1 MSEQQP
7 KISINLSNFADWCK
21 HKDSLSE
28 AARYT
33 VEVLLKKAGTSDIY
47 EANQILSSSNNL
59 DLEAN
64 QISDIT
70 PLQFLTNL
78 TDLALYNNQ
87 ISDITPLQSLTNL
100 TKLYLDNNQISDIT
114 PLQSLTNLTSLNLY
128 NNKISDI
135 TPLQSLTNLAYLNLA
150 NNKISDI
157 TPLQSLTNLTHLYLH
172 NNQISD
178 ITPLQSLT
186 NLTSLNLYYNQISD
200 ITPLQSLT
208 NLTVL
213 YISNNKI
220 SDMTPLQSLTDLT
233 YLHLYYNQ
241 ISDITLLQSLTNL
254 TYLNLYNNK
263 ISDITPLQSL
273 TNLTS
278 LNLYNNKISDITPLQ
293 SLTNLAYLNVNFQPE
308 QKALIEACRQKWG
321 TLANSTEPISNP
333 KAAAAVKS
341 VCEILGLKA
350 SEITFCSS
358 PNGGVAQIP
367 LKRSNDTDLIKR
379 LTKRVKDALHPF
391 FLITELRQELSE
403 LSIWEE
409 QLEQQFNTDFPNYW
423 KYSRPK
429 VTPKY
434 LVENLALA
442 EFCVSLGIIIKPEA
456 QKLFECLNQILAEC
470 GWIILLDDTCIVC
483 SRPCQLSLDSEYRLH
498 AEGEPALEFPDGYK
512 IYSYHGVT
520 LPEKYGQIHPNLWQA
535 QWLLAEKNAELRRV
549 LIQGIGYARICSE
562 LQATEL
568 DCWKEYTLLK
578 IDADIDGFDPDDFD
592 GDEDAPKKED
602 IYLLKMTCPS
612 TGHIH
617 VLRVPPDVT
626 SAKEAIRWVNWDI
639 DSEEFS
645 VQT

>member
-1 MSEQQP
+1 T
-7 KISINLSNFADWCK
+7 KLYLSN
-21 HKDSLSE
+21 
-28 AARYT
+28 
-33 VEVLLKKAGTSDIY
+33 
-47 EANQILSSSNNL
+47 
-59 DLEAN
+59 N

-70 PLQFLTNL
+70 PLQSLTNL
-78 TDLALYNNQ
+78 THLNLYGNQISDITPLQSLTNLTNLYLHCNQISDITLLQSLTNLTKLYLSNNQISDITPLQSLTNLTHLHLYNNQ

-100 TKLYLDNNQISDIT
+100 TYLNLANNQISDITLLQSLTNLTDLHLYNNQISDIT
-114 PLQSLTNLTSLNLY
+114 PLQSLTNLSFMDLR
-128 NNKISDI
+128 NNQISDI
-135 TPLQSLTNLAYLNLA
+135 TPLQSLTNLSWLN
-150 NNKISDI
+150 
-157 TPLQSLTNLTHLYLH
+157 LH

-186 NLTSLNLYYNQISD
+186 NLTSLN
-200 ITPLQSLT
+200 
-208 NLTVL
+208 
-213 YISNNKI
+213 
-220 SDMTPLQSLTDLT
+220 
-233 YLHLYYNQ
+233 
-241 ISDITLLQSLTNL
+241 
-254 TYLNLYNNK
+254 
-263 ISDITPLQSL
+263 
-273 TNLTS
+273 
-278 LNLYNNKISDITPLQ
+278 
-293 SLTNLAYLNVNFQPE
+293 VNFKPE
-308 QKALIEACRQKWG
+308 HKALIEACRQKWG
-321 TLANSTEPISNP
+321 TLVNSTKPISNP

-367 LKRSNDTDLIKR
+367 LKISNDTDLIKR
-379 LTKRVKDALHPF
+379 LKKQITDALHPF
-391 FLITELRQELSE
+391 ILITELRQELSE

-409 QLEQQFNTDFPNYW
+409 QLKQQLNTDFANYW
-423 KYSRPK
+423 QYSRPK

-434 LVENLALA
+434 LVENLAVA

-456 QKLFECLNQILAEC
+456 QKLFECLNQLLAEC
-470 GWIILLDDTCIVC
+470 GWIILLDDICIVC
-483 SRPCQLSLDSEYRLH
+483 SRPIKLSLDSEYRLH

-520 LPEKYGQIHPNLWQA
+520 LPEKYGQIYPSQWQA
-535 QWLLAEKNAELRRV
+535 QWLLEEDNAELRRV

-578 IDADIDGFDPDDFD
+578 IDADIDGFDPDDFED
-592 GDEDAPKKED
+592 DEDAPKKED
-602 IYLLKMTCPS
+602 IYLLKMICPS

-617 VLRVPPDVT
+617 VLRVPPDMT

>member
-1 MSEQQP
+1 M
-7 KISINLSNFADWCK
+7 
-21 HKDSLSE
+21 
-28 AARYT
+28 
-33 VEVLLKKAGTSDIY
+33 
-47 EANQILSSSNNL
+47 
-59 DLEAN
+59 
-64 QISDIT
+64 
-70 PLQFLTNL
+70 
-78 TDLALYNNQ
+78 
-87 ISDITPLQSLTNL
+87 
-100 TKLYLDNNQISDIT
+100 SDIT
-114 PLQSLTNLTSLNLY
+114 PLQSLTNLTSLN
-128 NNKISDI
+128 
-135 TPLQSLTNLAYLNLA
+135 
-150 NNKISDI
+150 
-157 TPLQSLTNLTHLYLH
+157 
-172 NNQISD
+172 
-178 ITPLQSLT
+178 
-186 NLTSLNLYYNQISD
+186 
-200 ITPLQSLT
+200 
-208 NLTVL
+208 
-213 YISNNKI
+213 
-220 SDMTPLQSLTDLT
+220 
-233 YLHLYYNQ
+233 
-241 ISDITLLQSLTNL
+241 
-254 TYLNLYNNK
+254 
-263 ISDITPLQSL
+263 
-273 TNLTS
+273 
-278 LNLYNNKISDITPLQ
+278 
-293 SLTNLAYLNVNFQPE
+293 VNFKPE
-308 QKALIEACRQKWG
+308 HKALIEACRQKWG
-321 TLANSTEPISNP
+321 TIVNSTKPISNP

-379 LTKRVKDALHPF
+379 LKKRVEDALHPF

-409 QLEQQFNTDFPNYW
+409 QLEQQFNTDFANYW
-423 KYSRPK
+423 KYSK
-429 VTPKY
+429 SIFTPKY
-434 LVENLALA
+434 LVEALGVA

-456 QKLFECLNQILAEC
+456 QKVFECLNQLLAEC

-535 QWLLAEKNAELRRV
+535 QWLLEEKNAELRRV

-562 LQATEL
+562 LQAKEL

-578 IDADIDGFDPDDFD
+578 IDADIDGFDPDDFED
-592 GDEDAPKKED
+592 DDDAPKKED
-602 IYLLKMTCPS
+602 IYLLKMICPS

>member
-1 MSEQQP
+1 
-7 KISINLSNFADWCK
+7 
-21 HKDSLSE
+21 
-28 AARYT
+28 
-33 VEVLLKKAGTSDIY
+33 
-47 EANQILSSSNNL
+47 
-59 DLEAN
+59 
-64 QISDIT
+64 
-70 PLQFLTNL
+70 
-78 TDLALYNNQ
+78 
-87 ISDITPLQSLTNL
+87 
-100 TKLYLDNNQISDIT
+100 
-114 PLQSLTNLTSLNLY
+114 NLTSL
-128 NNKISDI
+128 
-135 TPLQSLTNLAYLNLA
+135 
-150 NNKISDI
+150 
-157 TPLQSLTNLTHLYLH
+157 HLH

-186 NLTSLNLYYNQISD
+186 NLTSLHLHNNQISD

-208 NLTVL
+208 NLTYL
-213 YISNNKI
+213 Y
-220 SDMTPLQSLTDLT
+220 
-233 YLHLYYNQ
+233 LYNNQ
-241 ISDITLLQSLTNL
+241 ILDITPLQSLTNL
-254 TYLNLYNNK
+254 TDLHLHNNQ

-273 TNLTS
+273 TNLTH
-278 LNLYNNKISDITPLQ
+278 LYLYNNQILDITPLQ
-293 SLTNLAYLNVNFQPE
+293 SLTNLASLNVNFKPE
-308 QKALIEACRQKWG
+308 HKALIEACRQKWG
-321 TLANSTEPISNP
+321 TLVNSTEPISNP
-333 KAAAAVKS
+333 KVAAAVKS

-409 QLEQQFNTDFPNYW
+409 QLKQQLNSNFLDYW
-423 KYSRPK
+423 KYSQSIF
-429 VTPKY
+429 TPKY
-434 LVENLALA
+434 LVEALAVA
-442 EFCVSLGIIIKPEA
+442 EFCVSGLGVVLKPEL
-456 QKLFECLNQILAEC
+456 QKFFECLNQLLAEC

-483 SRPCQLSLDSEYRLH
+483 SRPCQLRLDSEYRLH

-535 QWLLAEKNAELRRV
+535 QWLLEEKNAELRRV

-562 LQATEL
+562 LQAIEL

-578 IDADIDGFDPDDFD
+578 IDADIDGFDPDDFED
-592 GDEDAPKKED
+592 DDDAPKKED
-602 IYLLKMTCPS
+602 IYLLKMICPS

>member
-1 MSEQQP
+1 M
-7 KISINLSNFADWCK
+7 
-21 HKDSLSE
+21 
-28 AARYT
+28 
-33 VEVLLKKAGTSDIY
+33 
-47 EANQILSSSNNL
+47 
-59 DLEAN
+59 
-64 QISDIT
+64 
-70 PLQFLTNL
+70 
-78 TDLALYNNQ
+78 
-87 ISDITPLQSLTNL
+87 
-100 TKLYLDNNQISDIT
+100 
-114 PLQSLTNLTSLNLY
+114 
-128 NNKISDI
+128 
-135 TPLQSLTNLAYLNLA
+135 
-150 NNKISDI
+150 
-157 TPLQSLTNLTHLYLH
+157 
-172 NNQISD
+172 
-178 ITPLQSLT
+178 
-186 NLTSLNLYYNQISD
+186 
-200 ITPLQSLT
+200 
-208 NLTVL
+208 
-213 YISNNKI
+213 
-220 SDMTPLQSLTDLT
+220 
-233 YLHLYYNQ
+233 
-241 ISDITLLQSLTNL
+241 
-254 TYLNLYNNK
+254 
-263 ISDITPLQSL
+263 
-273 TNLTS
+273 
-278 LNLYNNKISDITPLQ
+278 
-293 SLTNLAYLNVNFQPE
+293 NVNFKPE
-308 QKALIEACRQKWG
+308 HKALIEACRQKWG
-321 TLANSTEPISNP
+321 TLANSTKPISNP

-409 QLEQQFNTDFPNYW
+409 QLEQQFNTDFANYW
-423 KYSRPK
+423 KYSK
-429 VTPKY
+429 SIFTPKY
-434 LVENLALA
+434 LVEALA
-442 EFCVSLGIIIKPEA
+442 VAELCVSGFGVVLKPEL
-456 QKLFECLNQILAEC
+456 QKLFECLNQLLAEC

-483 SRPCQLSLDSEYRLH
+483 SRPCQLSLDNEYRLH

-562 LQATEL
+562 LQAIEL

-578 IDADIDGFDPDDFD
+578 IDADIDGFDPDDFED
-592 GDEDAPKKED
+592 DDDAPKKED
-602 IYLLKMTCPS
+602 IYLLKMICPS

>member
-1 MSEQQP
+1 MSEKQP
-7 KISINLSNFADWCK
+7 NPAEFSSFADWCL

-33 VEVLLKKAGTSDIY
+33 VEVLLKKSGTSDIY
-47 EANQILSSSNNL
+47 EANQIMSSSNEL
-59 DLEAN
+59 DLYYN

-70 PLQFLTNL
+70 PLQSLTNL
-78 TDLALYNNQ
+78 TCLRLHNNQISDITPLQSLTNLTRLDLDNNKISDITPLQSLTNLTNLYLSNNPISDITPLQSLTNLNYLNLHNNQISDIPSLQSLTNLISLHLYNNQ

-100 TKLYLDNNQISDIT
+100 SWLNLDNNQISDIT
-114 PLQSLTNLTSLNLY
+114 PLQSLTNLTSLN
-128 NNKISDI
+128 
-135 TPLQSLTNLAYLNLA
+135 
-150 NNKISDI
+150 
-157 TPLQSLTNLTHLYLH
+157 
-172 NNQISD
+172 
-178 ITPLQSLT
+178 
-186 NLTSLNLYYNQISD
+186 
-200 ITPLQSLT
+200 
-208 NLTVL
+208 
-213 YISNNKI
+213 
-220 SDMTPLQSLTDLT
+220 
-233 YLHLYYNQ
+233 
-241 ISDITLLQSLTNL
+241 
-254 TYLNLYNNK
+254 
-263 ISDITPLQSL
+263 
-273 TNLTS
+273 
-278 LNLYNNKISDITPLQ
+278 
-293 SLTNLAYLNVNFQPE
+293 VNFKPE
-308 QKALIEACRQKWG
+308 HKDLIEACRQKWG
-321 TLANSTEPISNP
+321 TLLNSTEPISNP

-379 LTKRVKDALHPF
+379 LKKRVKDALHPF

-409 QLEQQFNTDFPNYW
+409 QLEQQLNTDFANYW

-442 EFCVSLGIIIKPEA
+442 EFCVSGLGVVLKPEA
-456 QKLFECLNQILAEC
+456 QKFFECLNQLLAEC

-483 SRPCQLSLDSEYRLH
+483 SRPCQLRLDNEYRLH
-498 AEGEPALEFPDGYK
+498 AEREPALEFPDGYK

-578 IDADIDGFDPDDFD
+578 IDADIDGFDPDDFED
-592 GDEDAPKKED
+592 DEDAPKKED

-639 DSEEFS
+639 DSDEFS

>member
-1 MSEQQP
+1 MSEKQP
-7 KISINLSNFADWCK
+7 NPAEFSSFTDWCL
-21 HKDSLSE
+21 HKYSLSE

-47 EANQILSSSNNL
+47 EANQILSSSNKL
-59 DLEAN
+59 ALYYN

-70 PLQFLTNL
+70 PLQSLTNL
-78 TDLALYNNQ
+78 TELNLDNNQISDITPLQSLTNLTKLALYNNQ

-100 TKLYLDNNQISDIT
+100 TSLHLSKNPISDITPLQSLTNLTKLALYNNQISDITLLQSLTNLAYLYIFNNQISDIT
-114 PLQSLTNLTSLNLY
+114 PLQSLTNLTSLN
-128 NNKISDI
+128 
-135 TPLQSLTNLAYLNLA
+135 
-150 NNKISDI
+150 
-157 TPLQSLTNLTHLYLH
+157 
-172 NNQISD
+172 
-178 ITPLQSLT
+178 
-186 NLTSLNLYYNQISD
+186 
-200 ITPLQSLT
+200 
-208 NLTVL
+208 
-213 YISNNKI
+213 
-220 SDMTPLQSLTDLT
+220 
-233 YLHLYYNQ
+233 
-241 ISDITLLQSLTNL
+241 
-254 TYLNLYNNK
+254 
-263 ISDITPLQSL
+263 
-273 TNLTS
+273 
-278 LNLYNNKISDITPLQ
+278 
-293 SLTNLAYLNVNFQPE
+293 VNFKPE
-308 QKALIEACRQKWG
+308 HKALIEACRQKWG
-321 TLANSTEPISNP
+321 TLVNSTEPISNP

-379 LTKRVKDALHPF
+379 LKKRVEDALHPF

-409 QLEQQFNTDFPNYW
+409 QLEQQFNTDFANYW
-423 KYSRPK
+423 KYSK
-429 VTPKY
+429 SIFTPKY
-434 LVENLALA
+434 LVEALGVA

-456 QKLFECLNQILAEC
+456 QKLFECLNQLLAEC

-520 LPEKYGQIHPNLWQA
+520 LPEKYGHIHPNLWQA
-535 QWLLAEKNAELRRV
+535 QWLLEEDNAELRRV

-578 IDADIDGFDPDDFD
+578 IDADIDGFDPNDFD
-592 GDEDAPKKED
+592 GDDDAPKKED
-602 IYLLKMTCPS
+602 IYLLKMICPS

-617 VLRVPPDVT
+617 ALRVPPDVT